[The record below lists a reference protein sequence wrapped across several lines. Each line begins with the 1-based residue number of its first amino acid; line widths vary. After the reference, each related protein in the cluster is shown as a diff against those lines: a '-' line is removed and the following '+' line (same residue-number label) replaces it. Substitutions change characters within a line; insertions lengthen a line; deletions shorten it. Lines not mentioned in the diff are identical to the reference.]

1 MLRDFRM
8 QTPVA
13 LQQKPVA
20 QNAENIGTQ
29 RDVSDH
35 IQARVS
41 PAGLKQAAKRFA
53 KIAIAEIVEIG
64 AALCRLDQLL
74 RRNTAADF
82 AVKHR
87 AKSVKRAD
95 GDRRTKTIDGGGGL
109 HWARCSSCAVY
120 DESASVRLGQS
131 V

>member
-35 IQARVS
+35 IQAGVPPTR
-41 PAGLKQAAKRFA
+41 LQQAAKRFA
-53 KIAIAEIVEIG
+53 KITVAEIVEIG
-64 AALCRLDQLL
+64 AALRGFDQLL
-74 RRNTAADF
+74 RWNAPADF
-82 AVKHR
+82 AIKHR
-87 AKSVKRAD
+87 AKSVECAD
-95 GDRRTKTIDGGGGL
+95 GDR
-109 HWARCSSCAVY
+109 
-120 DESASVRLGQS
+120 
-131 V
+131 

>member
-20 QNAENIGTQ
+20 QNAQNIGTQ
-29 RDVSDH
+29 RDVADH
-35 IQARVS
+35 VQARVR
-41 PAGLKQAAKRFA
+41 PGRLTQDAKRCA
-53 KIAIAEIVEIG
+53 KIPNAEIVEIG

-74 RRNTAADF
+74 RRNAPTDF
-82 AVKHR
+82 TIKHR
-87 AKSVKRAD
+87 AKSVEGAD
-95 GDRRTKTIDGGGGL
+95 GDRRAKTIDGGGGL
-109 HWARCSSCAVY
+109 HWARCSSCAMY
-120 DESASVRLGQS
+120 DESASVRPGQS